1 MKGAAVG
8 RQGLVP
14 NAVSY
19 AKAGRSFVIQPLPPH
34 VAKWVEA
41 EAALMQTV

>member
-1 MKGAAVG
+1 
-8 RQGLVP
+8 VP
-14 NAVSY
+14 NEVSY
-19 AKAGRSFVIQPLPPH
+19 AKAGRAFVAQPLPLC